1 MIKSL
6 KLKMKLE
13 IMCLLVLAAYAGNNT
28 KRLEKENEQ
37 LRDENKILHKQLLQ
51 LAQLG
56 DLTEQIK
63 DDFNYN
69 KQKLRALITEYWS
82 EEDAVVR
89 TMLAEEILD
98 YTRAL
103 LEDAN
108 LLGGNVEGVNSDELV
123 ETLKELKES

>member
-1 MIKSL
+1 
-6 KLKMKLE
+6 MKFV
-13 IMCLLVLAAYAGNNT
+13 IQCLLILAAYAGNST

-37 LRDENKILHKQLLQ
+37 LKDENRILHKQLLQ

-56 DLTEQIK
+56 GMTEQIK

-69 KQKLRALITEYWS
+69 KQKLKALITEYWN
-82 EEDAVVR
+82 EEDALVR
-89 TMLAEEILD
+89 TTLAEEILD

-108 LLGGNVEGVNSDELV
+108 LLGGNVEGVESDELLN
-123 ETLKELKES
+123 TLNELKES

>member
-1 MIKSL
+1 
-6 KLKMKLE
+6 MKFVIL
-13 IMCLLVLAAYAGNNT
+13 CLLILAANAKNNA
-28 KRLEKENEQ
+28 KRLEKENED
-37 LRDENKILHKQLLQ
+37 LRDQNKVLHKQLLQ
-51 LAQLG
+51 LVQLG

-69 KQKLRALITEYWS
+69 KQKLKALITEYWS
-82 EEDAVVR
+82 EEDGLIR
-89 TMLAEEILD
+89 TTLAEEILD

-123 ETLKELKES
+123 ETVKELKDS

>member
-1 MIKSL
+1 
-6 KLKMKLE
+6 MKLE
-13 IMCLLVLAAYAGNNT
+13 ILCLLVLAAYAGNNT

-37 LRDENKILHKQLLQ
+37 LRDENKILHKQLVQ

-69 KQKLRALITEYWS
+69 KQKLRALITEYWG

>member
-1 MIKSL
+1 
-6 KLKMKLE
+6 MKLE
-13 IMCLLVLAAYAGNNT
+13 ILCLLVLAAYAGNNT